1 VTAGVPAPPTEV
13 IDEAALL
20 LSLAARPVI
29 WAGGGVLAAGASA
42 ELAAVA
48 EVLGAPVVTS
58 TSGKGAIS
66 EDHPLALGSTFA
78 AREVARLLGDADA
91 GLAVGT
97 SFSARSTRGGGMA
110 LPMQLFQVDADPTVL
125 GRVYPVRSGI
135 VGDARAFLEG
145 LAVSLERRG
154 VRAREGAA
162 ERVAEIR
169 AAARERLAASGP
181 AEEDVAALRR
191 AIPPEVPTV
200 WDPEPA
206 RWGVP
211 RFPVPVAGTFHAP
224 PADAAPGSSP
234 TVAERVAEEWGGPVV
249 AVVEG
254 DDPGS
259 IGALARALGAPGPA
273 VVVVAVGT
281 VRGKVPGS

>member
-1 VTAGVPAPPTEV
+1 MTAGVPAPPTEV
-13 IDEAALL
+13 IEEAALL

-48 EVLGAPVVTS
+48 EALGAPVVTS

-97 SFSARSTRGGGMA
+97 SFSARTTRAGGLA
-110 LPMQLFQVDADPTVL
+110 LPMQLLQVDTNPSVL
-125 GRVYPVRSGI
+125 ERVYPLRSGI
-135 VGDARAFLEG
+135 VGEARAFLEA
-145 LAVSLERRG
+145 LAAALRRRG
-154 VRAREGAA
+154 ASARPGVTELVAEVRA
-162 ERVAEIR
+162 V
-169 AAARERLAASGP
+169 ARERLGASGP
-181 AEEDVAALRR
+181 PEEDIAALRR

-211 RFPVPVAGTFHAP
+211 RFAVPVAGTFHAP
-224 PADAAPGSSP
+224 AADASARSAPA
-234 TVAERVAEEWGGPVV
+234 VAARVAEARGGPVV
-249 AVVEG
+249 AVVGG
-254 DDPGS
+254 DAFGGPAGLAD
-259 IGALARALGAPGPA
+259 ALTVPGPA
-273 VVVVAVGT
+273 VVVVAAG
-281 VRGKVPGS
+281 RG

>member
-13 IDEAALL
+13 IEEAALV

-48 EVLGAPVVTS
+48 EALGAPVVTS

-66 EDHPLALGSTFA
+66 EHHPLALGSTFA

-110 LPMQLFQVDADPTVL
+110 LPMQLFQVDTDPSAL
-125 GRVYPVRSGI
+125 GRVYPLRSGI
-135 VGDARAFLEG
+135 VGEARAFLDA
-145 LAVSLERRG
+145 LAAALGRRG
-154 VRAREGAA
+154 APARPGVTEL
-162 ERVAEIR
+162 VAEVR
-169 AAARERLAASGP
+169 AAARDRLGTSGP
-181 AEEDVAALRR
+181 KEEDVEALRR

-224 PADAAPGSSP
+224 AAGAGAGSAPAVAAQ
-234 TVAERVAEEWGGPVV
+234 VAQARGGPAV

-254 DDPGS
+254 DAADGLT
-259 IGALARALGAPGPA
+259 GLAGVADALAAPVPT
-273 VVVVAVGT
+273 VLVVAVG
-281 VRGKVPGS
+281 RG